1 MGANFVLYELR
12 AQSTHKMEVW
22 PGRVEYRLRV
32 GTDGEFKMFF
42 KKVMLVHGSEPLST
56 LGFII

>member
-1 MGANFVLYELR
+1 
-12 AQSTHKMEVW
+12 
-22 PGRVEYRLRV
+22 LRV
-32 GTDGEFKMFF
+32 GSDGELKMYF